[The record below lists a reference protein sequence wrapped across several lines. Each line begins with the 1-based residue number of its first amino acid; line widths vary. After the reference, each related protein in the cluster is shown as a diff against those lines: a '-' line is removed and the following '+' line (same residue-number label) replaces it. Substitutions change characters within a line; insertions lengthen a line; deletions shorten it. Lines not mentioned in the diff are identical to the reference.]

1 MKVALHSKSCFSP
14 CLQSAAL
21 TQFDVEGM
29 FSPAAQVL
37 TNRARFPRGAF
48 FPATSP
54 HEVTPDLVSTGLVGN
69 AEHVPTASPPRA
81 ATSLASVREHAFAGP
96 SCPQEPKSA
105 RQRLSNFLRTQAI
118 LISIGT
124 LIWLTLW
131 ALRIPF
137 AILPIMV
144 NSVCIGNVLGFLMEH
159 ASPLYDHFRPP
170 WNWIIYVPL
179 LALISVVGILLSAVG
194 LYLMSGA
201 GTTYLSLIQTMAP
214 FGMVVSMTVGTVWYA
229 VIRIQMLL
237 RERNVQLET
246 ALAAETSVVRNQE
259 QELARARQIQQ
270 DLLPKSIPQLRGIQV
285 AGAWQP
291 ASAVSGD
298 YYDVLALDEHR
309 LAVCI
314 GDVVGKGITAA
325 LLMANLQA
333 AFRAFAT
340 ADASPA
346 SVCGKLNTFMCG
358 NVACGKFISFFYC
371 IVDARDRSL
380 FYENAG
386 HCPAQLIRRSGETLS
401 LSGEGAVLG
410 VLPDWN
416 YRNNRLQ
423 LESGDHLILF
433 TDGVTEA
440 EDAYGTEFGEE
451 RVVRALQNA
460 AGHSAEEVRRALMEA
475 VTGYCSGNFRDD
487 ATVVVLAVQ

>member
-1 MKVALHSKSCFSP
+1 MSSP
-14 CLQSAAL
+14 
-21 TQFDVEGM
+21 TV
-29 FSPAAQVL
+29 PA
-37 TNRARFPRGAF
+37 R
-48 FPATSP
+48 
-54 HEVTPDLVSTGLVGN
+54 D
-69 AEHVPTASPPRA
+69 
-81 ATSLASVREHAFAGP
+81 LASQRERAFAEQ
-96 SCPQEPKSA
+96 SCAPEKKLPGL
-105 RQRLSNFLRTQAI
+105 RWRRFLQTQGI
-118 LISIGT
+118 LFSIGA
-124 LIWLTLW
+124 LICLTLW
-131 ALRIPF
+131 ALRIPTSYW
-137 AILPIMV
+137 PIMV
-144 NSVCIGNVLGFLMEH
+144 NSLCIGNVLSFVMDY
-159 ASPLYDHFRPP
+159 ASPLYDRFRPP
-170 WNWIIYVPL
+170 WNWVIYVPL
-179 LALISVVGILLSAVG
+179 LTAISIFGILLAAG
-194 LYLMSGA
+194 LLYLMSPA
-201 GTTYLSLIQTMAP
+201 GTTYPGLLRIMAP
-214 FGMVVSMTVGTVWYA
+214 FGMVVSMTVGIVWYA
-229 VIRIQMLL
+229 VVRIQMHL

-246 ALAAETSVVRNQE
+246 ALAAETTVVRTQE

-298 YYDVLALDEHR
+298 YYVVLALDEHR
-309 LAVCI
+309 LAICI

-346 SVCGKLNTFMCG
+346 SVCGKLNAFMCG

-380 FYENAG
+380 SYENAG
-386 HCPAQLIRRSGETLS
+386 HCPAQLVRSSGKTLS
-401 LSGEGAVLG
+401 LCGEGAVLG

-416 YRNNRLQ
+416 YRNNRMQ
-423 LESGDHLILF
+423 LESGDHLVLF

-460 AGHSAEEVRRALMEA
+460 PGRSAEDVRRALMDA